1 MAHKR
6 KKKSKST
13 IEPPSFHE
21 FDPVDNAA
29 EHLAEEVI
37 RKSPKFKK
45 AKQTLKDKAKSEAKK
60 LMDGDLEF

>member
-21 FDPVDNAA
+21 FDPVDDAA
-29 EHLAEEVI
+29 ERLAELTI
-37 RKSPKFKK
+37 KPSKGFKK
-45 AKQTLKDKAKSEAKK
+45 AKQALKEKAKSEVKK
-60 LMDGDLEF
+60 MVDGGLEF